1 MKDNIYKLLVFLLI
15 LCTASNIKANNACK
29 NKKKPNIIFLLADD
43 LIYNSLGYLGDNDF
57 KTPNLDKLAKQGIT
71 FTKSYNTT
79 AICMASRAQYMTGLY
94 EFSTGC
100 NFTHGNLNYET
111 WEQSYPHLLKRNG
124 YTTGFAGK
132 FGFHVDEANGKKGS
146 SATVKPSFDWW
157 CGWMGQGSY
166 EMLKNKEAV
175 EYQKTHEGEEEHTT
189 YALGKM
195 GAEFV
200 STHAK
205 TDKPFCL
212 SISFKAP
219 HTPYAI
225 DPRYEQLYA
234 ETEFNKPGNFG
245 EGDQLSKN
253 AQSGRPFS
261 KGKTWMKDF
270 QGTMS
275 KYHTMVHGMDV
286 AIGMIVSELEK
297 QDIADNTIII
307 FTSDNGHFNGS
318 KSLGGK
324 LYAYEE
330 GSRAPLIVYNPMLPK
345 NKRIQTIDAL
355 SGNIDLAPTIL
366 DLAKVDIPEHYQ
378 GKSLVPVIEGK
389 KKDIHESLM
398 LINVWGIRSSQSL
411 GIVTKDWKY
420 IYWMYGA
427 EGFKTTEELFDLN
440 NDALEQ
446 NNLINNKSAQ
456 ATLLEIQN
464 IYDAWLNTWSNKM
477 VNGNGYPKYVKLG
490 DRNISFESH
499 PWDMVKSMYPDQ
511 DKVKNKAA
519 KKNKKQKKPK
529 NNN

>member
-1 MKDNIYKLLVFLLI
+1 MKNNLHKLLVLI
-15 LCTASNIKANNACK
+15 LLFYAATSIQASNSTKSK
-29 NKKKPNIIFLLADD
+29 TKPNIIFLLADD
-43 LIYNSLGYLGDNDF
+43 LIYNGFGYLGENDF
-57 KTPNLDKLAKQGIT
+57 KTPNLDKLATQGIT
-71 FTKSYNTT
+71 FSKSYNTT

-100 NFTHGNLNYET
+100 NFTHGNLKYET
-111 WEQSYPHLLKRNG
+111 WEQSYPHLLKQNG

-175 EYQKTHEGEEEHTT
+175 EYHKTHEGEEEHTT
-189 YALGKM
+189 YALGEM

-200 STHAK
+200 STHANAN
-205 TDKPFCL
+205 KPFCL

-225 DPRYEQLYA
+225 DPRYEQLYSD
-234 ETEFNKPGNFG
+234 TKFNKPENYG
-245 EGDQLSKN
+245 EGEQLSKN

-297 QDIADNTIII
+297 QGIADNTIII

-345 NKRIQTIDAL
+345 SKRIQSIDAL

-366 DLAKVDIPEHYQ
+366 DLADVEIPQHYH

-389 KKDIHESLM
+389 KDEIHESLM

-411 GIVTKDWKY
+411 GVVTKDWKY

-427 EGFKTTEELFDLN
+427 EGYKPQEELFNLN
-440 NDALEQ
+440 NDVLEQ
-446 NNLINNKSAQ
+446 RNLAGDKPIKSDLTKMQ
-456 ATLLEIQN
+456 GLYDKWLL
-464 IYDAWLNTWSNKM
+464 TWSEKMANKA
-477 VNGNGYPKYVKLG
+477 GYPKYVQLG
-490 DRNISFESH
+490 DRDILFDTH
-499 PWDMVKSMYPDQ
+499 DWDMVKSMYPDQ

-519 KKNKKQKKPK
+519 KKNKKQKKI
-529 NNN
+529 